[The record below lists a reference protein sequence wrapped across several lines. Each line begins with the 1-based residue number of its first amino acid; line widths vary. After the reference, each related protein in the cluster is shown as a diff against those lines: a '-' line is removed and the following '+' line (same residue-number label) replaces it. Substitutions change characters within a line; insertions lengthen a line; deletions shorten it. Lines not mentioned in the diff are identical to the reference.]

1 MTEAGHRIEI
11 QFGKSRSVN
20 YNEAVGICEASARRS
35 DVSSFNTR
43 GRGEATTHTFSTKSL
58 SAALQVWDVVKS
70 WNTSSMTLDGRGAQ
84 RSDLTRT
91 MVNDLKTQNQS
102 WVTGSVWLVG
112 IVVLLFAALTGEWSC
127 ASDWMSH

>member
-1 MTEAGHRIEI
+1 
-11 QFGKSRSVN
+11 
-20 YNEAVGICEASARRS
+20 
-35 DVSSFNTR
+35 
-43 GRGEATTHTFSTKSL
+43 
-58 SAALQVWDVVKS
+58 
-70 WNTSSMTLDGRGAQ
+70 MTLDGRGAQ